1 MVAEWKRRGTYNPRY
16 YCSNCYMQPPE
27 IEYICPFCGA
37 EMTNYIQI
45 LDAEFLASSNLTNIA
60 ICDIINKKGEGTDAH
75 NS

>member
-1 MVAEWKRRGTYNPRY
+1 MVAEWKKRNARY

>member
-1 MVAEWKRRGTYNPRY
+1 MVAEWKRRGTYNSHY

-45 LDAEFLASSNLTNIA
+45 LDAEFLASSNLTDIG
-60 ICDIINKKGEGTDAH
+60 ICSIINKKEEEEND
-75 NS
+75 